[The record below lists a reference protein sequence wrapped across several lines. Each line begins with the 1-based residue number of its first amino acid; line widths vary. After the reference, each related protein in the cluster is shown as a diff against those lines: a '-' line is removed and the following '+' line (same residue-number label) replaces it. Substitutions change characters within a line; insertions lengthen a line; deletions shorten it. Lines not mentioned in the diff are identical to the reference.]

1 MGILA
6 LISKMLIAGAFAICY
21 TYACELFPTTIRSIG
36 LGWSSMAARIGG
48 ISAPFAI
55 SIGHLIRSDDENSG
69 FLFYG
74 IFSLISGAVLFLV
87 PETFGRDLFDSN
99 IEARNLLVEGDDSDQ
114 D

>member
-1 MGILA
+1 
-6 LISKMLIAGAFAICY
+6 
-21 TYACELFPTTIRSIG
+21 
-36 LGWSSMAARIGG
+36 MAARIGG

-55 SIGHLIRSDDENSG
+55 SIGHLIRKNDENSG

-87 PETFGRDLFDSN
+87 PETFGRDLFDSIKEVERAVKNERTDLFESN